1 MDVDGVNL
9 EEAPTSVEAGAPPV
23 QQPAVSPPVQEPE
36 EPEVAEVGGRTM
48 VPVEALRQAR
58 EEARAAKQLRVEVEA
73 LKGQAKS
80 GEELQRW
87 VDTVRPLLAK
97 LNERP
102 DVVQAIMAG
111 KDVPAAGAK
120 PANAIPDDR
129 AAKYARR
136 WELFTSAGELD
147 VARAKDILIDQDTE
161 ARRVAEEAARAAVGP
176 IQERMARGTAQQVM
190 QQYLGVKDKA
200 GKAVNAAVLQQVW
213 SALPPQM
220 AEDQNASAW
229 AYYAAKGYAAHHGL
243 DAPEPPGAAVVTE
256 SPGGGA
262 PAAKPMGDVERAIA
276 RVLDIDEKR
285 WADRAAKYK
294 PGAINV
300 LE

>member
-9 EEAPTSVEAGAPPV
+9 EEAPARVEASAPPL
-23 QQPAVSPPVQEPE
+23 QQPAVAPPAPVQELE
-36 EPEVAEVGGRTM
+36 DSDGAEVAGRTM
-48 VPVEALRQAR
+48 VLVEALRQAR
-58 EEARAAKQLRVEVEA
+58 EEAKAAKQLRAEVEQLRGKA
-73 LKGQAKS
+73 QS
-80 GEELQRW
+80 GEQLQQW

-102 DVVQAIMAG
+102 DVVQAIRAG

-147 VARAKDILIDQDTE
+147 VARAKDILVDQDTE

-190 QQYLGVKDKA
+190 QQYLRVKDKA
-200 GKAVNAAVLQQVW
+200 GKAVNAAVLQKVW

-220 AEDQNASAW
+220 AEDRNASEW
-229 AYYAAKGYAAHHGL
+229 AYYAAKGY
-243 DAPEPPGAAVVTE
+243 TE
-256 SPGGGA
+256 IG
-262 PAAKPMGDVERAIA
+262 R
-276 RVLDIDEKR
+276 
-285 WADRAAKYK
+285 
-294 PGAINV
+294 
-300 LE
+300 